1 MAVSIS
7 KGRGSVFISYTGKH
21 ICCGTSVPLNELKI
35 SDIIKLLCYKIVD
48 YIFGGYNGKV

>member
-7 KGRGSVFISYTGKH
+7 KDRGSVFISYAGKH
-21 ICCGTSVPLNELKI
+21 VCCGTSVPLNELKI

>member
-7 KGRGSVFISYTGKH
+7 KDRGSVSISYTGKYV
-21 ICCGTSVPLNELKI
+21 CCGISVPLNELKI
-35 SDIIKLLCYKIVD
+35 SDIIRLLCYKIVD

>member
-7 KGRGSVFISYTGKH
+7 KDRGSVFISYAGKH
-21 ICCGTSVPLNELKI
+21 VCCGTSVPLNELKI

-48 YIFGGYNGKV
+48 YIFGGCNGKV